1 MDDAD
6 DYLAVLQAMTRL
18 HLDFPGDS
26 SEGVTTHRDDAD
38 APAQPAAAETG
49 HVKQPAGEW
58 AEVLV
63 SEMASATS
71 MDDARCRAA
80 RILEAF
86 GGAVCAR
93 AARVVRDK
101 DRELENVRRQNTIL
115 KKAVVIQHRQHNENE
130 EKGREL
136 QVQVAQYREQVRRL
150 EADNYGLSMHL
161 RNAGRGASMPGNFHP
176 EVF

>member
-18 HLDFPGDS
+18 HLDFPRDSGD
-26 SEGVTTHRDDAD
+26 GGITTTPPDGGAD
-38 APAQPAAAETG
+38 ERTAT
-49 HVKQPAGEW
+49 
-58 AEVLV
+58 
-63 SEMASATS
+63 EMASATS
-71 MDDARCRAA
+71 MDDARRRAA
-80 RILEAF
+80 RILDAF
-86 GGAVCAR
+86 GGVVCSRAVQ
-93 AARVVRDK
+93 VLGDK
-101 DRELENVRRQNTIL
+101 DRAALDNVRRQNAIL
-115 KKAVVIQHRQHNENE
+115 KKAVVIQHRQHMEDE
-130 EKGREL
+130 GRGREL